1 MCNTPSLNNSNKIL
15 SKQRLCVKRQF
26 LGVQEGVWAWQQLGR
41 RRREAP
47 RGSGPTVP
55 RAVPRGQGLRL
66 PDSADMLPPLLPQP
80 HTMWQGLPGALLRTY
95 CALSPGLRLCLDG
108 LSGATQQA
116 WETRLSPVHKSQD
129 RGLSARK
136 QQSRPQ
142 HSRLASGPPP
152 EETRPAAGGETA
164 RLSPPSLGS
173 EAPSDQPFR
182 RVLSGHYLVSRSW
195 ASEQQFFLF

>member
-1 MCNTPSLNNSNKIL
+1 M
-15 SKQRLCVKRQF
+15 KRQF

-41 RRREAP
+41 RRRESRVPERVRPHCAP
-47 RGSGPTVP
+47 GCAQGAGPQ
-55 RAVPRGQGLRL
+55 ARL
-66 PDSADMLPPLLPQP
+66 CRHARSPATSATYNAARTLGP
-80 HTMWQGLPGALLRTY
+80 LLRTY
-95 CALSPGLRLCLDG
+95 YAPSPGLRLCLDG

-116 WETRLSPVHKSQD
+116 WEMRLSPVHKSQD

-136 QQSRPQ
+136 QQSRPK
-142 HSRLASGPPP
+142 HSRLALGPPP
-152 EETRPAAGGETA
+152 EETRPAAHGQTA

-182 RVLSGHYLVSRSW
+182 RALSGHYLVTRSW